1 MRCRGG
7 RVRRLHYSGD
17 NRNACDRTFR
27 QHIHVVRIQAA
38 DRDDRDRHSA
48 ADIVQYGN
56 RRYLGGDMR
65 GGREDRARTEVVS
78 TILIGRL
85 CRLDRFCRRADDLVR
100 AEQFSADRDRQ
111 IARTDVNACGI
122 ARNRNVYT
130 VVNDERDLK
139 AVCDR
144 FDLLRQL
151 QLRAAARLL
160 LAKLNERRA
169 APAGLLDRVQQR
181 FGRVIGAVR
190 NDI

>member
-1 MRCRGG
+1 MIRKDFTVDECKSQPSGVSRQVG
-7 RVRRLHYSGD
+7 VQADADLRRKNEQPREQEH
-17 NRNACDRTFR
+17 
-27 QHIHVVRIQAA
+27 QH
-38 DRDDRDRHSA
+38 
-48 ADIVQYGN
+48 
-56 RRYLGGDMR
+56 
-65 GGREDRARTEVVS
+65 TVS

-139 AVCDR
+139 AVRDR

-151 QLRAAARLL
+151 QIRAAARLL